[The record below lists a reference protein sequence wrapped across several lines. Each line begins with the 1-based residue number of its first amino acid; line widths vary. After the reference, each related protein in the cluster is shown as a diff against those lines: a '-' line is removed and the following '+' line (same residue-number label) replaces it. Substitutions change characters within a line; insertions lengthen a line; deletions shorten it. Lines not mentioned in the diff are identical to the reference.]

1 METVRKCTKITI
13 GQLELWTAPFGN
25 GKATIT
31 ATEKGTKMALLHLH
45 QKHPEHFQTLVD
57 DDELCTE
64 DMEGA
69 FSVIVDPEL
78 LYMVIR
84 PGDGQISFG
93 VRACDLDEEEGRRM
107 MMREGGIRE

>member
-1 METVRKCTKITI
+1 METMKKCTKISV

-31 ATEKGTKMALLHLH
+31 ATEKGTKMALLRMHR
-45 QKHPEHFQTLVD
+45 KNPERFQTMVD
-57 DDELCTE
+57 DDELCAE

-78 LYMVIR
+78 VYMVIR
-84 PGDGQISFG
+84 PGDGQIYFG
-93 VRACDLDEEEGRRM
+93 FRG
-107 MMREGGIRE
+107 

>member
-1 METVRKCTKITI
+1 METVRKCTKISV

-45 QKHPEHFQTLVD
+45 QKKPDIFELLVE
-57 DDELCTE
+57 DEKFCEE

-78 LYMVIR
+78 VIFAIR
-84 PGDGQISFG
+84 PGEGRFSIGHRDQS
-93 VRACDLDEEEGRRM
+93 EEEY
-107 MMREGGIRE
+107 ENE